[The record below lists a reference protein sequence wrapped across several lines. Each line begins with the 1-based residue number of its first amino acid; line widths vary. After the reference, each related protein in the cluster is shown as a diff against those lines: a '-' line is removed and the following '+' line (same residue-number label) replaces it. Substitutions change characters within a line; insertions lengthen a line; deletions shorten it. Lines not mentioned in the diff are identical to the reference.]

1 MAKHKLDCDAYSEK
15 LVESDSILEALAKN
29 RIVKFTPVN
38 ATEDPRHAG
47 MFEIREKCDGY
58 YRGYLTAAQLRAM
71 AQELLE
77 MAAAPEQEH
86 EASPGFIFLDK
97 KPEGGTPRVFVTI
110 HHGCGGWNSA
120 VWGWEPDGDGGFYQP
135 LTSGVTNTLGRG
147 TREEAVREAT
157 SWARSDELPL
167 WIPKEAGDAV

>member
-1 MAKHKLDCDAYSEK
+1 MAKYRLDCNAYGEE
-15 LVESDSILEALAKN
+15 LIESDSILEALAKN
-29 RIVKFTPVN
+29 RIVHIAPVD
-38 ATEDPRHAG
+38 AAKDPKHAG
-47 MFEIREKCDGY
+47 LFRVREACDGY
-58 YRGYLTAAQLRAM
+58 YRGFLTAAQLRAL
-71 AQELLE
+71 AQELMD
-77 MAAAPEQEH
+77 MAVEPEQEH
-86 EASPGFIFLDK
+86 EASPGFIILDK

-120 VWGWEPDGDGGFYQP
+120 VWGWEPDGNGGFYQP

-167 WIPKEAGDAV
+167 WIPKEVVDAT